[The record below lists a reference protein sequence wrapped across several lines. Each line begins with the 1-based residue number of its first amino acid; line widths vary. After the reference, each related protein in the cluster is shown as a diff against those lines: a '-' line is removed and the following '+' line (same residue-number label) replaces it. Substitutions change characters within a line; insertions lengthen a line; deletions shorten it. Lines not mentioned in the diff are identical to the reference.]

1 MAEDYQTRKDIEYLY
16 RTVWDTDTN
25 QLNLV
30 QKSELQRLLD
40 KLGFSQD
47 ESTKFNFA
55 VISRDNGNIEYWIL
69 ANSYY
74 DYDAKRFVK
83 IDTDYTSHAIQIQ
96 AKGTYAGEE
105 ELDANNTS
113 IGVWRNP
120 RLKDVYMDIEHYD
133 YTDFIEKSYIGAK
146 QIGGDWV
153 EYGISSGWNNTLM
166 LDAYGG
172 MTVGG
177 AGFEVDGNGIF
188 PYTRLTSSSYMSNGS
203 QFYLL
208 GLLDNAYHPTT
219 GGWEC
224 DDNSNWAWFVG
235 MKFPHKSETYMHK
248 DTENAS
254 FVVMYNDMASIDTTA
269 DDYTI
274 HQMSSSDWHI
284 VFEVDKNGAKGGG
297 GGGGSTDVYPSDNT
311 PLTDLSG
318 GSAGTSELYS
328 RADHRHPL
336 LNAYPPETHTHDDL
350 YYQKTYI
357 DNNMPSISEIPKKS
371 SSAPPMDTTNGDIG
385 TDNGKYARENHSHPK
400 SNLYAT
406 SGHQHDYSNTYA
418 SKSHAHNELES
429 DGVMRKNNVAQTSKN
444 VITDTNGKITTENK
458 PVIPVGADSMD
469 VGDETQPDYIN
480 SGVGSS
486 EHYAR
491 ADHVHPLSYMYATS
505 THDHDS
511 RYSIK
516 THAHGELQSDGVM
529 RKNTVAQTSKN
540 VVTNSNGEITT
551 ENKPAVSQW
560 VEVSSNIAG
569 ATFYVNETLRLVD
582 FSYYRTS
589 VSFTSGYNDM
599 GTVPSAYKPVSHVTL
614 SFRYTDQSGYIDAE
628 DSKFYINNSGAG
640 TRNAG
645 TSAMWHY

>member
-1 MAEDYQTRKDIEYLY
+1 
-16 RTVWDTDTN
+16 
-25 QLNLV
+25 
-30 QKSELQRLLD
+30 
-40 KLGFSQD
+40 
-47 ESTKFNFA
+47 
-55 VISRDNGNIEYWIL
+55 
-69 ANSYY
+69 
-74 DYDAKRFVK
+74 
-83 IDTDYTSHAIQIQ
+83 
-96 AKGTYAGEE
+96 
-105 ELDANNTS
+105 
-113 IGVWRNP
+113 
-120 RLKDVYMDIEHYD
+120 MDIEHYD

-153 EYGISSGWNNTLM
+153 EYGISSGWTNTLM

-224 DDNSNWAWFVG
+224 DDNTNWAWFVG
-235 MKFPHKSETYMHK
+235 MKFPQLMDDGSPVYLHK

-284 VFEVDKNGAKGGG
+284 VFEVDKDGAKGGG

-311 PLTDLSG
+311 PLTDLSN

-336 LNAYPPETHTHDDL
+336 LNAYPPETHTHDDI

-371 SSAPPMDTTNGDIG
+371 DSAPPMDTTNGAIG
-385 TDNGKYARENHSHPK
+385 TDNGKYARADHSHPQ

-418 SKSHAHNELES
+418 SKSHTHNELES

-444 VITDTNGKITTENK
+444 VITDTNGKITTTDPSYTKTESDNK
-458 PVIPVGADSMD
+458 YPLKSDVPSSTSTRPSSDTVLGDAGTDTGEYANANHSHPISNIYAIQGHDHNGEYVPINSNIPANLIYDLTTYTNIGRGRQDTLNSNIDYNFSRVYELIGSSNYTYKFTPTKWNWSIGETLSVKIKITDNGTPVTSYSFNVILPDGQTVSATTDSNGEYTATYTASSEGIHVFQANGYYCYLYVKQNPDQHNNWSVYGGSSPFGTINIYYNDVLGLAELRTKFEDNQARSAGADQDCSI
-469 VGDETQPDYIN
+469 V
-480 SGVGSS
+480 V
-486 EHYAR
+486 
-491 ADHVHPLSYMYATS
+491 PLKY
-505 THDHDS
+505 
-511 RYSIK
+511 RP
-516 THAHGELQSDGVM
+516 SDGV
-529 RKNTVAQTSKN
+529 
-540 VVTNSNGEITT
+540 VVSTI
-551 ENKPAVSQW
+551 
-560 VEVSSNIAG
+560 SSVGNA
-569 ATFYVNETLRLVD
+569 TLRVRADGAIIVRFL
-582 FSYYRTS
+582 SARTS
-589 VSFTSGYNDM
+589 TSYDYYFNM
-599 GTVPSAYKPVSHVTL
+599 
-614 SFRYTDQSGYIDAE
+614 
-628 DSKFYINNSGAG
+628 
-640 TRNAG
+640 
-645 TSAMWHY
+645 MWHY